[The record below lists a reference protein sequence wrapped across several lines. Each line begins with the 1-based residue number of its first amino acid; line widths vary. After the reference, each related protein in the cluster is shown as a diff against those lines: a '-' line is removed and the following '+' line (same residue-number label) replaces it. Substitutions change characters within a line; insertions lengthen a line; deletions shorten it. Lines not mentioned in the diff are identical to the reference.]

1 MRRKPKFL
9 LAFAIAIITFG
20 SLKVF
25 VPKEFQDNSYC
36 RHTSHCGSH
45 FENHNNSEHFDYHER
60 SKTEIKNNLNGEE

>member
-9 LAFAIAIITFG
+9 LAFVIAIITFG
-20 SLKVF
+20 SLKAF
-25 VPKEFQDNSYC
+25 VPKEFQNHIHC
-36 RHTSHCGSH
+36 ERIGHCGGN

>member
-1 MRRKPKFL
+1 MRRKSKFL

-36 RHTSHCGSH
+36 RHSSHCGSH